1 MKISY
6 RLGQQKWGERQPE
19 RIPTLELFIDEFG
32 AEYSIDLDEL
42 AEALKP
48 FLKEGDQ

>member
-19 RIPTLELFIDEFG
+19 RIPTLSFFIHEFG
-32 AEYSIDLDEL
+32 EEYSIDLEEL
-42 AEALKP
+42 AEALKS
-48 FLKEGDQ
+48 FLKEGET